1 MKLHKKIIYVDMDD
15 VICDF
20 KARYRQKLQL
30 EPMIIYPQ
38 SQYDFFRR
46 LEPIAIAI
54 ESVNYLNKQELFDLY
69 ILTAPSIRN
78 PLSYTEKRLWIE
90 DYFGLDMVRKL
101 IISPNKGLNK
111 GDYLIDD
118 MENGKGQENF
128 EGKILQFGSIEYPS
142 WNDIINYFKATYKL
156 E

>member
-1 MKLHKKIIYVDMDD
+1 MNNIKKIIYVDMDD

-20 KARYRQKLQL
+20 NASYRQKIILQP
-30 EPMIIYPQ
+30 EIKYPQ
-38 SQYDFFRR
+38 SQYDFFRK
-46 LEPIAIAI
+46 LEPVANAL

-90 DYFGLDMVRKL
+90 DYFGLDLVRKL

-118 MENGKGQENF
+118 MDNGKGQEIF
-128 EGKILQFGSIEYPS
+128 EGKILQFGSKEYQN
-142 WNDIINYFKATYKL
+142 WTDILKYFKQTYNID
-156 E
+156 